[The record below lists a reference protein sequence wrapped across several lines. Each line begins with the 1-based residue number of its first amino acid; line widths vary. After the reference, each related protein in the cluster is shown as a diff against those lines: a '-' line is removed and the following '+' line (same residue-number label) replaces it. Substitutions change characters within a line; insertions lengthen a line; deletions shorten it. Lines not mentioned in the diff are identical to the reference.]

1 MSYYFYLGDFMLPV
15 PPPRMDIRVNNKNK
29 TINLINEGEINIIK
43 TPGLKEISFEA
54 LLPNA
59 NYPFADYSQSLAGNA
74 VSAFLGNAFSYQPAT
89 NFLESLQT
97 AKNSN
102 SPVRLIITRMTASFA
117 MLFDTNFL
125 VTVEDFTMREDAKNA
140 YDIIV
145 LLRLKEWRDYGT
157 KEVTVTTDGN
167 GNQVVTVNK
176 PRQTD
181 KSVDR
186 AWTVTK
192 EKSVF
197 EAVKMASG
205 GSLNW
210 RSIANLNGILNPNA
224 VQPGQVLRLE

>member
-59 NYPFADYSQSLAGNA
+59 NYPFADYSQSLTGNA
-74 VSAFLGNAFSYQPAT
+74 VSAFLGNAFSYRSAT

-145 LLRLKEWRDYGT
+145 PLRLKEWRDYGT
-157 KEVTVTTDGN
+157 KEVTVTTDEN

-181 KSVDR
+181 KSVGR

-210 RSIANLNGILNPNA
+210 RSVANLNGILNPNA

>member
-74 VSAFLGNAFSYQPAT
+74 VSAFLGNAFSYRPAI

-125 VTVEDFTMREDAKNA
+125 VTVEDFTMRDDAKNA

-145 LLRLKEWRDYGT
+145 PLRLKEWRDYGT
-157 KEVTVTTDGN
+157 KEVTVTTDEN

-210 RSIANLNGILNPNA
+210 RSVANLNGILNPNA

>member
-15 PPPRMDIRVNNKNK
+15 PPPRMDIKVNNKNK

-59 NYPFADYSQSLAGNA
+59 NYPFADYSQSFLGNA
-74 VSAFLGNAFSYQPAT
+74 VSAFTGNLFTYQPAA
-89 NFLESLQT
+89 NFLEGMQA
-97 AKNSN
+97 AKLNKT
-102 SPVRLIITRMTASFA
+102 PLRLIITRMTASFA

-140 YDIIV
+140 YDVIV
-145 LLRLKEWRDYGT
+145 PLRLKEWRDYGT
-157 KEVTVTTDGN
+157 KEVVVTTDEN
-167 GNQVVTVNK
+167 GNQVATVSK
-176 PRQTD
+176 LKQTD
-181 KSVDR
+181 KTVGR

-197 EAVKMASG
+197 EAVKLASG
-205 GSLNW
+205 GGLDW
-210 RSIANLNGILNPNA
+210 RSVANLNGILNPSA

>member
-59 NYPFADYSQSLAGNA
+59 NYPFADYSQSLAGNT

-145 LLRLKEWRDYGT
+145 PLRLKEWRDYGT
-157 KEVTVTTDGN
+157 KEVAVTTDEN

-181 KSVDR
+181 KSVGR

-210 RSIANLNGILNPNA
+210 RSVANLNGILNPNA

>member
-74 VSAFLGNAFSYQPAT
+74 VSAFLGNAFSYRPAT

-102 SPVRLIITRMTASFA
+102 SPIRLIITRMTASFA

-125 VTVEDFTMREDAKNA
+125 VTVEYFTMREDAKNA

-145 LLRLKEWRDYGT
+145 PLRLKEWRDYGT
-157 KEVTVTTDGN
+157 KEVTVTTDEN

-181 KSVDR
+181 KSVGR

-205 GSLNW
+205 GSFNW
-210 RSIANLNGILNPNA
+210 RSVANLNGILNPNA